1 MGGPTAPG
9 IDTRPTRSA
18 TRAGDRAGPR
28 IEDGRPTAPG
38 IERTSGAQIDTKA
51 TRSATR
57 PTRRP
62 PEPRPSGIE
71 DGSGYRTPGIER
83 TPGSADRH
91 QSRQTAATPNSSELD
106 SRQLRGS
113 RMGAATAHRASTL
126 AGDRAH
132 VWERRSTPAPGIEAL
147 GDRGWEWLPAP
158 RPATRPPEP
167 GIDLGRGSRPSGI
180 ERTPGSA
187 DRHQL
192 RGSRMGGPPGI
203 DDGRPSAPGIE
214 RTPGSCYRPPGID
227 DGSADIAVGNLTAFR
242 PLGAFVSNPPTGT
255 AAVEKRALDRRGSGP
270 PSLKHWRSSDKTSIA
285 DHSRIVSLSGAA
297 PPARSPA
304 VWVGR
309 SSSTVQRWKQELPVA
324 PMLIA
329 ARQRRNNTRS
339 QL

>member
-1 MGGPTAPG
+1 MGAPTHELIQHRKRQTGQRAQAKSSPK
-9 IDTRPTRSA
+9 TKHQTRSKRWPQSLKPIYKP
-18 TRAGDRAGPR
+18 TIRGEEDHQKQQEPSRVVR
-28 IEDGRPTAPG
+28 I
-38 IERTSGAQIDTKA
+38 
-51 TRSATR
+51 
-57 PTRRP
+57 
-62 PEPRPSGIE
+62 
-71 DGSGYRTPGIER
+71 
-83 TPGSADRH
+83 
-91 QSRQTAATPNSSELD
+91 
-106 SRQLRGS
+106 GS
-113 RMGAATAHRASTL
+113 RRIHKLRYTTNNTQSHTPTVSASI
-126 AGDRAH
+126 
-132 VWERRSTPAPGIEAL
+132 RSCPTISSP
-147 GDRGWEWLPAP
+147 
-158 RPATRPPEP
+158 
-167 GIDLGRGSRPSGI
+167 
-180 ERTPGSA
+180 
-187 DRHQL
+187 
-192 RGSRMGGPPGI
+192 GPP
-203 DDGRPSAPGIE
+203 APGIE